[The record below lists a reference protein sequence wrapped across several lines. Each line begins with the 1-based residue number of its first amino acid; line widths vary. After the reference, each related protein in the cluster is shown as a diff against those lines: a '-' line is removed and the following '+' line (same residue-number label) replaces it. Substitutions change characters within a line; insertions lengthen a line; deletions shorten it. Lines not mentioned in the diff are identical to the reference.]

1 MKQFAAFKT
10 FQELHHQSA
19 PFLLPNAWDAASAR
33 VFQRTGYKAIGTTSA
48 GIAMS
53 LGYAD
58 GENLPFET
66 LLVALKTIVDSVDIP
81 VSADIEAG
89 YGTSPE
95 EISENVR
102 KVVSTGVVGINIE
115 DGTGSP
121 GQPLRDASLQADAI
135 AAVRQLDLPLFI
147 NARTD
152 VYWLGIGDP
161 AFRFQSAVKR
171 ANIYR
176 EAGAD
181 CIFIPGVDDI
191 ETIVRLRK
199 GISGPLNVLA
209 GSDTPSVKQLSD
221 TGVERISCGSAPFRA
236 CLTLLNTIS
245 EEIITR
251 GTFQHMTDGVLSYH
265 ETAEWMSPAK
275 K

>member
-135 AAVRQLDLPLFI
+135 AAVRQLDLPFSSMRALMC
-147 NARTD
+147 
-152 VYWLGIGDP
+152 IGLNRRS
-161 AFRFQSAVKR
+161 RFPLSISRQTGEHLQRS
-171 ANIYR
+171 
-176 EAGAD
+176 G
-181 CIFIPGVDDI
+181 C
-191 ETIVRLRK
+191 RLHIHPR
-199 GISGPLNVLA
+199 S
-209 GSDTPSVKQLSD
+209 
-221 TGVERISCGSAPFRA
+221 
-236 CLTLLNTIS
+236 
-245 EEIITR
+245 
-251 GTFQHMTDGVLSYH
+251 
-265 ETAEWMSPAK
+265 
-275 K
+275 